1 MLMLRSIS
9 LKNLATISDTS
20 MEFGKGLN
28 VITGE
33 TGSGKSIL
41 VDGLMLAIGARA
53 DKALVRPGTKTAS
66 VEALFQLPNG
76 EETLIRREISALG
89 RSRVFMDDALST
101 LEEVRTNV
109 QDYITLHSQRSTPVL
124 LKASRQMD
132 VLDSFAGVMP
142 LRETYL
148 QMFTKWNSA
157 NARSRKLKKF
167 LGESNATVE
176 LLLHEMSLFDQIEP
190 SLEDYNSLVESR
202 LQVRKTMEQ
211 ATLFEQSMEALQGD
225 DGVATVLS
233 GLLRRFQREASERE
247 ELAELISQAT
257 ISLDEAS
264 NLIMLEI
271 SALEDAPV
279 KISGIDSRLD
289 EYSVLISRCGG
300 TIGSVLEHRETLSLR
315 LQEYSDAG
323 EELKSIEAELPGLTA
338 EVRVIAGQLTEKRK
352 AAAGKLAAQS
362 VAEMKKLNM
371 PYAQF
376 GIQFNPPF
384 ASPSMVAELQLD
396 SCGAESVQ
404 FMFSA
409 NKGIPMDSL
418 ETVASGGELSR
429 VALALALVV
438 ADSSSP
444 ATLVFDE
451 IDAGTGGETAHNLA
465 ESLLKAS
472 HNRQIIVISHLAQ
485 IASRAHRHLAVTK
498 TYSEGLPTTLVSV
511 LDSEPEQLKELARL
525 LGGGAGAEHHAS
537 LLLGGT
543 N

>member
-1 MLMLRSIS
+1 MLMLRSIF

-20 MEFGKGLN
+20 MQFANGLN

-76 EETLIRREISALG
+76 EETLIRREISAQG

-101 LEEVRTNV
+101 LEEVRTAV
-109 QDYITLHSQRSTPVL
+109 QDYIILHSQRSTPIL
-124 LKASRQMD
+124 LKTSRQMD
-132 VLDSFAGVMP
+132 VLDTYAGTML
-142 LRETYL
+142 LREGYL
-148 QMFTKWNSA
+148 ELFTRWNSA
-157 NARSRKLKKF
+157 NARSRKLRKF
-167 LGESNATVE
+167 LGESNATVD
-176 LLLHEMSLFDQIEP
+176 LLLHEMSLFDQIDP

-202 LQVRKTMEQ
+202 LHVRKTMEQ
-211 ATLFEQSMEALQGD
+211 ATLFEQSLEALQGD
-225 DGVATVLS
+225 EAVSTVLS
-233 GLLRRFQREASERE
+233 GILRRVQREASERE
-247 ELAELISQAT
+247 ELAELISQAL
-257 ISLDEAS
+257 ISIDEAS
-264 NLIMLEI
+264 SIISSEI
-271 SALEDAPV
+271 SDLEDAPV

-289 EYSVLISRCGG
+289 EYSILISRCGG
-300 TIGSVLEHRETLSLR
+300 TITSMLDHRETLSLR
-315 LQEYSDAG
+315 LSEYSDAE
-323 EELKSIEAELPGLTA
+323 EELKSIEADLPVLTA
-338 EVRVIAGQLTEKRK
+338 EVTGAAGQLSLKRK
-352 AAAGKLAAQS
+352 SAAGKLAAQS
-362 VAEMKKLNM
+362 VTEMKKLNM
-371 PYAQF
+371 PFAQF
-376 GIQFNPPF
+376 EIQFNPPLL
-384 ASPSMVAELQLD
+384 PSLVKEIQLD
-396 SCGAESVQ
+396 SLGAESIH

-409 NKGIPMDSL
+409 NKGIPVDSL
-418 ETVASGGELSR
+418 ETVVSGGELSR

-498 TYSEGLPTTLVSV
+498 TYSEGMPTTMVSV
-511 LDSEPEQLKELARL
+511 LDSKPEQLRELARL
-525 LGGGAGAEHHAS
+525 LGGGAGAEDHAA

-543 N
+543 K

>member
-20 MEFGKGLN
+20 MQFGKGLN

-101 LEEVRTNV
+101 LEEVRTGV

-132 VLDSFAGVMP
+132 VLDSFAGVIP

-148 QMFTKWNSA
+148 EMFVKWNTA
-157 NARSRKLKKF
+157 NARSRKLRKF
-167 LGESNATVE
+167 LGESDATVE
-176 LLLHEMSLFDQIEP
+176 LLLHEMSLFDRIDP
-190 SLEDYNSLVESR
+190 SLEDYNFLVESR
-202 LQVRKTMEQ
+202 QNVRKTMEQ
-211 ATLFEQSMEALQGD
+211 ATLFEQSMEALQGE
-225 DGVATVLS
+225 DGVSTVLS

-247 ELAELISQAT
+247 ELAELISQAL
-257 ISLDEAS
+257 ISVDEAS
-264 NLIMLEI
+264 TLVMSEI
-271 SALEDAPV
+271 SDLEDAPV

-289 EYSVLISRCGG
+289 EYSILISRCGG
-300 TIGSVLEHRETLSLR
+300 TIGSLLDHRATLSLR
-315 LQEYSDAG
+315 LQEYSDAR
-323 EELKSIEAELPGLTA
+323 EELKSIEAELPELTV
-338 EVRVIAGQLTEKRK
+338 EVTGIAGQLTEKRK
-352 AAAGKLAAQS
+352 EAAGKLAAQS
-362 VAEMKKLNM
+362 VTEMKKLNM

-376 GIQFNPPF
+376 GIQFNPP
-384 ASPSMVAELQLD
+384 SSSSMVDEIQLD
-396 SCGAESVQ
+396 SFGAESVQ
-404 FMFSA
+404 FIFSA
-409 NKGIPMDSL
+409 NKGIPMDSM
-418 ETVASGGELSR
+418 ENVASGGELSR

-438 ADSSSP
+438 AESSSP

-472 HNRQIIVISHLAQ
+472 HSRQVIVISHLAQ

-498 TYSEGLPTTLVSV
+498 TYSEGMPRTKVSV
-511 LDSEPEQLKELARL
+511 LDSKPEQLKELARL
-525 LGGGAGAEHHAS
+525 LGGGAGAEDHAS

-543 N
+543 K